1 MSSRHCLRFSDVSE
15 LGLTDSGAGFRRSGL
30 MKPSPDCCPLR
41 NVLCGV
47 PCSAGEGQSSFRAAV
62 TFALPAPIPK
72 HFCYRLGPLRR
83 AAKRMKPRK
92 PCYNGSSGS
101 GFVAVVV
108 VVVVVAAAEALL
120 VLVVVM
126 AVVVGTWW
134 CCYTLKDTRLYQT
147 VLKSLTARK
156 LHLLPRFSLHE
167 PRLCT

>member
-1 MSSRHCLRFSDVSE
+1 MCYVGFHVR
-15 LGLTDSGAGFRRSGL
+15 LGKDKARSVQRL
-30 MKPSPDCCPLR
+30 PSLYLCP
-41 NVLCGV
+41 
-47 PCSAGEGQSSFRAAV
+47 SHS
-62 TFALPAPIPK
+62 TFATGWALK
-72 HFCYRLGPLRR
+72 EGC
-83 AAKRMKPRK
+83 KKNEPRK
-92 PCYNGSSGS
+92 PCYGGSSGS
-101 GFVAVVV
+101 VFVAVVV